1 MIFRQRREDLW
12 LGKIAMVIVAAF
24 FVLGSFLAW
33 FSWTQIAR
41 PKVFHVLI
49 YNPPLMAMVIAA
61 AVNTFSIFCALGPFR
76 HSLER
81 SDVLVKRTR
90 PG

>member
-41 PKVFHVLI
+41 PKVFHVLT
-49 YNPPLMAMVIAA
+49 YNPFACWRRSADGPVRRN
-61 AVNTFSIFCALGPFR
+61 AVRATARGGLRRALPHRLRGG
-76 HSLER
+76 SGL
-81 SDVLVKRTR
+81 
-90 PG
+90 